1 MEKDYNLQCI
11 DYAVAM
17 TIQRAQEDPNLQQL
31 ATNGHLTNAILEYTN
46 LQNARGFS
54 SKGNGRD
61 YILQLKKDDFEEQ
74 ILKHVIKSQNAKEK
88 LGIAQPL
95 SFNKQIDQPLSAQ
108 DTQALFYSLL
118 GKMNMDAIRYVLNQ
132 YLNHYATLVSNFIEE
147 RYFNSKLGTDSLD
160 IEMNNYQNQFY
171 YDKVDQFYKE
181 LKQEKND
188 SMKL

>member
-31 ATNGHLTNAILEYTN
+31 ATNGHLTNAILEYAN
-46 LQNARGFS
+46 FQNARGFS

-74 ILKHVIKSQNAKEK
+74 VLKHVIKSQNAKEK

-95 SFNKQIDQPLSAQ
+95 SFNKEINQPLSAQ

-118 GKMNMDAIRYVLNQ
+118 SEMNMDAIRYVLTQ
-132 YLNHYATLVSNFIEE
+132 YPNHYKTLVSNFIGE
-147 RYFNSKLGTDSLD
+147 RYFNSELGADSLD
-160 IEMNNYQNQFY
+160 IEMNNYQNQFC